1 MEIRLSDHFSYGK
14 LLRFT
19 VPTIGVM
26 IFISVYS
33 IVDGYFVSNFAGKI
47 PFAALNLIYPLIMV
61 LGSVGFMLGTGG
73 TAIVTRLLGKGN
85 PRKANAVFSMLVY
98 VAIGLGVALGLLG
111 MVVARPAAIFLGA
124 SPEMADWCV
133 LYGRIMMAALPAL
146 ILQFMFQPFIIAA
159 ERPRMGFWITF
170 AAGMT
175 NIVGDALLVGCFGW
189 GLAGAAIATAL
200 SLYVGGL
207 APLFFFMSRRN
218 DTQLHLTRPV
228 RQLRY
233 LGETCVNG
241 SSELLS
247 NVAASVVSMCYNYQL
262 MKYLGENG
270 VAAYGVVMYVMFIF
284 IAMFVGYSVGV
295 APVIGFNYGAENH
308 LEQKNIF
315 RKSLWMTA
323 VAAVAMVLFAE
334 AMASPLA
341 QLFVGYDA
349 ELCALT
355 EKAFRIYSLSF
366 LLCGFN
372 IYGSSMFTALSNGV
386 ISAVI
391 SFFRTLVCET
401 SAVMLLPLLFGIDG
415 IWFAIVA
422 AESVALCLTT
432 FFVLRH
438 RHRYGYMS

>member
-19 VPTIGVM
+19 IPTIGVM

-33 IVDGYFVSNFAGKI
+33 IVDGYFVSNFAGKV

-73 TAIVTRLLGKGN
+73 TAIVTRLLGKNN

-98 VAIGLGVALGLLG
+98 VAIALGVVLGILG
-111 MVVARPAAIFLGA
+111 MVLARPAAVFLGA
-124 SPEMADWCV
+124 SPEMEDWCV

-159 ERPRMGFWITF
+159 ERPKMGFWITF

-175 NIVGDALLVGCFGW
+175 NIVGDALLVGCLGW

-207 APLFFFMSRRN
+207 APLVFFLSRRN
-218 DTQLHLTRPV
+218 DTRLHLTRPV
-228 RQLRY
+228 RQMRY

-247 NVAASVVSMCYNYQL
+247 NVAASAVSMCYNYQL

-284 IAMFVGYSVGV
+284 IAMFVGYSVGI

-308 LEQKNIF
+308 QEQKNIF

-334 AMASPLA
+334 AMAAPLA

-401 SAVMLLPLLFGIDG
+401 SAVLLLPLLFGIDG

-432 FFVLRH
+432 FFVLRY